1 MSILFDP
8 RDARCKSP
16 FGAVTT
22 FAAVDFTFYPRG
34 HAVTGCTLL
43 AHHEFSDRWT
53 ETELLPTTDEDGAPA
68 FSGTFFAPSSTAA
81 ASKRPAGSAAASPT
95 RSSPTAFTAKRRAA
109 WMA

>member
-8 RDARCKSP
+8 RNARCKSP

-43 AHHEFSDRWT
+43 
-53 ETELLPTTDEDGAPA
+53 
-68 FSGTFFAPSSTAA
+68 
-81 ASKRPAGSAAASPT
+81 
-95 RSSPTAFTAKRRAA
+95 
-109 WMA
+109 

>member
-22 FAAVDFTFYPRG
+22 FAAVDFTFYPCG

-68 FSGTFFAPSSTAA
+68 FSGTFFAPSQ
-81 ASKRPAGSAAASPT
+81 PELI
-95 RSSPTAFTAKRRAA
+95 
-109 WMA
+109 W